1 VEGGRSALATE
12 ATPVCSLPPSCLS
25 LPRSS
30 PMFFFAL
37 PFGSVARRGCLAAT
51 ASCLLVQPSSVR
63 MAGSE
68 PHERLCRLHGPPAGV
83 GGTASF
89 EATTRSRPGKNL
101 LRHAILKWI
110 QVFLL
115 LGFSVRLALSSSCPS
130 PFCGR
135 RPTGAGSAAPWLE
148 GLAHRPAAPR
158 LRCRSKARVRRCRPC
173 AKLSEGFGRRMMLPL

>member
-1 VEGGRSALATE
+1 VSAEGGRSALATE

-68 PHERLCRLHGPPAGV
+68 PHERLCRLHGPPGGV

-89 EATTRSRPGKNL
+89 EAITRSRPGKNL

-115 LGFSVRLALSSSCPS
+115 LGASASGSRSPAAILHPFAAVGPLGQDLLPLGWRGSLTAQLRLVSDAGPKREFVGADPAPSCPRDS
-130 PFCGR
+130 VG
-135 RPTGAGSAAPWLE
+135 G
-148 GLAHRPAAPR
+148 
-158 LRCRSKARVRRCRPC
+158 
-173 AKLSEGFGRRMMLPL
+173 